1 MARRTAKDLTTAEVA
16 DVIER
21 FVEGKTSHWE
31 WDDFTSVHQK
41 DPTVEKARLK
51 CIAVRD
57 EFPSSSPREYCSGDG
72 LEALRD
78 IARQLRRLAV

>member
-1 MARRTAKDLTTAEVA
+1 MAKHLTATEVA

-21 FVEGKTSHWE
+21 FVEGRTGTWE
-31 WDDFTSVHQK
+31 WDDFTSVLQS
-41 DPTVEKARLK
+41 DVAVEQARLR

-57 EFPSSSPREYCSGDG
+57 EFPSNHPHDYCSSRG

-78 IARQLRRLAV
+78 IARQLRARAV